1 MSDNNGE
8 FKPIVES
15 LFDGMEHF
23 LTSKTVFGEART
35 FGDTTIIPLMNV
47 SFGVAAGAVQKEKN
61 GNGGGGLGGKMTPE
75 AILVIQGDDVRIL
88 RLTSDK
94 SLDRIMEA
102 IPNVVSKV
110 SSIIKPGKKE
120 KTSSSGKTETE
131 SAESEFTEDSEE

>member
-1 MSDNNGE
+1 MSENNGE

-15 LFDGMEHF
+15 LFEGMEHF
-23 LTSKTVFGEART
+23 LTSKTVFGDART
-35 FGDTTIIPLMNV
+35 YGDTTIIPLLNV
-47 SFGVAAGAVQKEKN
+47 SFGVGAGAVQNEKK

-75 AILVIQGDDVRIL
+75 AVLVIQGDDVRIL
-88 RLTSDK
+88 RLPSDK

-120 KTSSSGKTETE
+120 KGSAADKDSGN
-131 SAESEFTEDSEE
+131 EFSDDVEE